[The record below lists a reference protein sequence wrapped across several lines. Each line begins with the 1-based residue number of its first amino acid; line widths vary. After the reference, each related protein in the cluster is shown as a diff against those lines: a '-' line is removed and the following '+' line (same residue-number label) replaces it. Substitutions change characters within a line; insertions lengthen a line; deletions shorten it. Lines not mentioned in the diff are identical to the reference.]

1 MSFEY
6 LIAAQRIE
14 AAIADIEDVRDELF
28 IRLSDAHVLVEHLAA
43 ALAECGIQP
52 ATHPEVA
59 APLDLLRRLLAE
71 DAVRED
77 AKPTLG
83 DIAARVREREDVGE
97 E

>member
-28 IRLSDAHVLVEHLAA
+28 IRLSDAYVLVEHLAA

-52 ATHPEVA
+52 ATHPGIA
-59 APLDLLRRLLAE
+59 RPLDLLQRLLAE
-71 DAVRED
+71 DAVSED
-77 AKPTLG
+77 ARPTLD
-83 DIAARVREREDVGE
+83 DIAARVRDRRDVDE